1 MSVFFCLQ
9 TGSIPFALI
18 YIPQSSDSA
27 HFVYLQPS
35 ILLIPYPFLYSRYI
49 LLVMNKSNSTD
60 AGIVTHLVYRVP
72 KKNHDTMLRIC
83 KEAYDMFRQ
92 YGILHYDA
100 FKLSNTD
107 VPMKEF
113 ANIASVVS
121 ANQDEEV
128 WIESIYY
135 RDHQHMNEVMAKMEK
150 DERAGQMMKQ
160 SMDLLPSGAKFIVG
174 DFERLNV

>member
-1 MSVFFCLQ
+1 MS
-9 TGSIPFALI
+9 
-18 YIPQSSDSA
+18 
-27 HFVYLQPS
+27 
-35 ILLIPYPFLYSRYI
+35 
-49 LLVMNKSNSTD
+49 KSNSTD
-60 AGIVTHLVYRVP
+60 AGIVSHIIYRVP
-72 KKNHDTMLRIC
+72 KKNYDAMLRIC
-83 KEAYDMFRQ
+83 NEAYDMFKQ

-107 VPMKEF
+107 VPMEGF

-135 RDHQHMNEVMAKMEK
+135 RDRQHMNEVMAKMEK

-160 SMDLLPSGAKFIVG
+160 SMDLLPPGAKFIVG
-174 DFERLNV
+174 DFERISV